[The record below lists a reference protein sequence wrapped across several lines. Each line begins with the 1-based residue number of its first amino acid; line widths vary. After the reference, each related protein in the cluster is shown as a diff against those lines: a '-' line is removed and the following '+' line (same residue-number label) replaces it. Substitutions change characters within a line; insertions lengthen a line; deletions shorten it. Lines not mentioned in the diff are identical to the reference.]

1 MVAKDYLLDFIIS
14 LSKDIHIKRVEKLKV
29 REQSLKFE

>member
-1 MVAKDYLLDFIIS
+1 MITEDYLLDFIIS
-14 LSKDIHIKRVEKLKV
+14 LSKDIYIERVEKLKI